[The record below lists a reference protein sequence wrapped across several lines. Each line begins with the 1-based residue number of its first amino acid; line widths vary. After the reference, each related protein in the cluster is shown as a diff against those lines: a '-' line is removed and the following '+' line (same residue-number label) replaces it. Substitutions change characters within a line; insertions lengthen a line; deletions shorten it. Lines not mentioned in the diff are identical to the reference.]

1 MRLKEKVAIVTG
13 GGRGIGRAYALGFAR
28 EGAQVVVADIIFEN
42 AQKVAKE
49 INTKGGKALAL
60 HTDVS
65 SESSTLEMARK
76 TIEQFGRIDILM
88 NNAAIF
94 YGVGN
99 KNWDAW
105 LPEDWDRMFAVNVKG
120 SWLCVKAVVPHMIS
134 QGGGKIINIS
144 SGTTMLA
151 ATTILPYTCSKGAI
165 VILTRSMARALGE
178 HHINVNC
185 ISPGY
190 TMTEATKEMPEK
202 PAGIDE
208 ILLQNRC
215 FRRPEQP
222 EDLVGTAIFL
232 ASKDADF
239 ITGQII
245 AVDGGETVGPSQ
257 K

>member
-28 EGAQVVVADIIFEN
+28 EGAIVVVADIIFEN
-42 AQKVAKE
+42 AKKVAEE
-49 INTKGGKALAL
+49 IKAKGGKTLAL
-60 HTDVS
+60 GTDVS

-76 TIEQFGRIDILM
+76 TIEQFGKIDILM

-120 SWLCVKAVVPHMIS
+120 SWLCVKAVVPYMIS

-165 VILTRSMARALGE
+165 IVLTRSMARALGE

-190 TMTEATKEMPEK
+190 TMTEATMEMPGK

-208 ILLQNRC
+208 MLLQNRC
-215 FRRPEQP
+215 FRRSEQP

-232 ASKDADF
+232 ASKESDF